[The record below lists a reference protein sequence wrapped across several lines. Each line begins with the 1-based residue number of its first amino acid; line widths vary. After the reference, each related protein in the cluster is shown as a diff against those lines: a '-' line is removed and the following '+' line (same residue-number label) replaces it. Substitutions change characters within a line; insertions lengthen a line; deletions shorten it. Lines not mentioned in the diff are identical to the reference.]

1 MLEKILKLYTMA
13 IAGDVRSPMPH
24 LIGPP
29 GCGKSTVA
37 KQAADILGVNLHTI
51 NVSRMSP
58 LEIEGVQMPE
68 AHGDEGQLKLRL
80 LHSTLWTQL
89 QEGDIILFDEFLR
102 GFPEVYNALL
112 DIFTSR
118 EVVGLKIPNVFIMGA
133 SNSAVAYDGALEDR
147 LLHLPVTDP
156 RTHKGERQRLAQ
168 LIIDEL
174 GLLPSMVKS
183 PEIEEVLN
191 VEVLPMFNVLDSFKG
206 KGTQLGTTMATGQSL
221 RKLIGMAKLRE
232 VQSHT
237 LESLISMNNARA
249 MTENKAQFVLLL
261 HGKQV
266 PHSYETAARR
276 LVGNDKLTELQALNL
291 NLNLQLIELEELRSQ
306 DKKGTDQDDP
316 SDIFINN

>member
-206 KGTQLGTTMATGQSL
+206 KGTQLGSTMATGQSL

-316 SDIFINN
+316 SDIFIS